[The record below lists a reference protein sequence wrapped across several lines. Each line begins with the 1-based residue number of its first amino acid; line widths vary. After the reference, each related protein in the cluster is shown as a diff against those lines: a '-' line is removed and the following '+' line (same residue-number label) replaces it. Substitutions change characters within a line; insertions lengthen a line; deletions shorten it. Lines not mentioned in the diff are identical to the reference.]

1 LAIAILAVCGFAPG
15 FFFVRRLPWSG
26 LEKLCG
32 SIALSLILLWLASW
46 GVYVCTTASESAVF
60 PFVTIASV
68 GLGAA
73 CRREILILLRGI
85 RVRRA
90 LAGFGFLLLWTL
102 VLLSIIR
109 SYSGAQWQVDWLE
122 HFHRSLFFL
131 HRFPPHSPLFG
142 DYELPARPPA
152 MNMLAAFV
160 MAQAGDRFEVFQA
173 CFAFL
178 NLLLFLPCCL
188 ALPILARPRRPGV
201 LPLVAL
207 FAASPVIMENATYT
221 WTKSLPAFF
230 VLLAVALYVKVMR
243 GEARYRPHLAFASL
257 AMGLLCHYS
266 AGPYVAFLSLHY
278 LIFVF
283 PKRPARWREL
293 AWISGVSAGV
303 LATWFAWSIP
313 VYGMRSTVASNTSV
327 ASSKQYEGSNIEK
340 IGGNLVD
347 SIIPHLVRD
356 PDMAKAF
363 GQGNVWG
370 QVRDH
375 TFVIYQVN
383 LIFRMGALGGFAVLW
398 LLAATLRK
406 PFGRGGERAFWIG
419 LIAWSVVVG
428 IAVVGERDPLGVG
441 HLTLLPIAALG
452 LSLLASRF
460 GSSRTLAAVA
470 IAGCV
475 IDFSMGVFLQARIEH
490 LENTPERTVFGGLTL
505 ANGQFQAGRQ
515 SQDSL
520 FPAAWENWM
529 RKHQYRL
536 AEEWTRGVDSHA
548 TADHTLDAARSAARD
563 RLAVLHADDDRYWHG
578 WYRRHGGEV
587 EYLGDHFGSGDAT
600 SAVLVALFAGILW
613 KLARAMPAARRAAAL
628 QPVPMAKAARKRARR

>member
-1 LAIAILAVCGFAPG
+1 M
-15 FFFVRRLPWSG
+15 RRLPWSA

-32 SIALSLILLWLASW
+32 SIALSLILVWLVSW
-46 GVYVCTTASESAVF
+46 GVYVSTPAPESAVF
-60 PFVTIASV
+60 PVVTIACV
-68 GLGAA
+68 ALAAA
-73 CRREILILLRGI
+73 CRREIAALFRGV

-90 LAGFGFLLLWTL
+90 LAGFGFLLLWTM

-173 CFAFL
+173 SFAFL

-188 ALPILARPRRPGV
+188 ALAMLAPPRRPSV
-201 LPLVAL
+201 LPLTAL

-230 VLLAVALYVKVMR
+230 VVLAVVLYVKVLR
-243 GEARYRPHLAFASL
+243 GQAQYRPHLAFASL

-266 AGPYVAFLSLHY
+266 AGPYIAFLALHY
-278 LIFVF
+278 LVFVF
-283 PKRPARWREL
+283 PKRPARWKEL
-293 AWISGVSAGV
+293 AWVSGVSAGV
-303 LATWFAWSIP
+303 LVTWFAWSIP
-313 VYGMRSTVASNTSV
+313 VFGMRSTVASNTSV
-327 ASSKQYEGSNIEK
+327 VSSQQYEGSNIEK
-340 IGGNLVD
+340 IGGNLAD
-347 SIIPHLVRD
+347 SIVPHLVRD
-356 PDMAKAF
+356 PGMAKAF

-370 QVRDH
+370 QIRDH

-398 LLAATLRK
+398 LLAITLGK

-441 HLTLLPIAALG
+441 HLTLMPVAALG
-452 LSLLASRF
+452 ISLVAARF
-460 GSSRTLAAVA
+460 GTSRRLAAIV

-475 IDFSMGVFLQARIEH
+475 IDFSVGVFLQARIEH
-490 LENTPERTVFGGLTL
+490 LENTPERTVFGGLTFV
-505 ANGQFQAGRQ
+505 NGQFQAGRQ
-515 SQDSL
+515 TRDSL

-536 AEEWTRGVDSHA
+536 ADEWSRGVDSYA
-548 TADHTLDAARSAARD
+548 PADHTIDAARSAARD
-563 RLAVLHADDDRYWHG
+563 RLAALRADDERYWHG

-587 EYLGDHFGSGDAT
+587 EYLGDHFGSGDAA

-613 KLARAMPAARRAAAL
+613 KLARAMPPARRAAAPKPA
-628 QPVPMAKAARKRARR
+628 PVAKVARKRVRR